1 MYLWRFFSYLS
12 QFAYLWIFFRFAT
25 FPFFSFCLRDF
36 LFISVCLFYFGGFF
50 GGGGDGLLFILY
62 FISSHRKFTQ
72 SIQVNVHEFYDIF
85 NIIYDYF
92 ILYQVIVMEGPIT
105 ERFAKAAADRN
116 SSTAA
121 PTQPSVTMP
130 TVPKVTEI
138 LVQISRRTRLQNL
151 VPSSSLRLQMAPR
164 QPVEL
169 CQPSE
174 SLTILPITGAN
185 QIVVKDIVPRSSVH
199 QVVKNLR
206 PLASGFNPS

>member
-1 MYLWRFFSYLS
+1 
-12 QFAYLWIFFRFAT
+12 
-25 FPFFSFCLRDF
+25 
-36 LFISVCLFYFGGFF
+36 
-50 GGGGDGLLFILY
+50 
-62 FISSHRKFTQ
+62 
-72 SIQVNVHEFYDIF
+72 
-85 NIIYDYF
+85 
-92 ILYQVIVMEGPIT
+92 MEGPTT
-105 ERFAKAAADRN
+105 EHFAKAAADRN

-138 LVQISRRTRLQNL
+138 LVQISRRTRQQNL

-185 QIVVKDIVPRSSVH
+185 QIVVRVIVPRSSVH

-206 PLASGFNPS
+206 PLVSGFNLSLGLQIILFHAIICYLYVYHFFSFSASSLACNMHPKHHKLLNLFYIILLIVMLM